1 MLDPTSIQAFV
12 ISLPQATARRTH
24 SEAYLS
30 GNIVYEIIDAIA
42 GKDIAGE
49 THRYCKSLYCWRFF
63 RDLTLN
69 EIANSLSHG
78 KALRRFLES
87 GAQYGLILED
97 DANIE
102 AANFLEIAHVTAGL
116 SNFDIL
122 KLASAGIK
130 FVEGKPAYNY
140 GNTQVLAVTTF
151 AGGAYAYVVT
161 REGAEKI
168 LRKLLPIR
176 ETYDA
181 YLRNLHVHRCRIFE
195 TTPHL
200 AALHELNN
208 DSTIGGGRTG
218 RRYSLS
224 IAKNIS
230 SALFRLEYNIG
241 RRIFNLR
248 RFGAAYLTKS
258 SFVKAMAQK
267 PPLAREL
274 GE

>member
-1 MLDPTSIQAFV
+1 MLDPSNIQAFV
-12 ISLPQATARRTH
+12 ISLPQATARRAH

-30 GNIVYEIIDAIA
+30 GNITYEIIDAIA
-42 GKDIAGE
+42 GKDIADKIYN
-49 THRYCKSLYCWRFF
+49 YCNSLYCPRFF

-69 EIANSLSHG
+69 EVANSLSHG
-78 KALRRFLES
+78 KALRHFLKS
-87 GAQYGLILED
+87 GARYGLILED

-102 AANFLEIAHVTAGL
+102 AANFSEIAHVTAGL

-122 KLASAGIK
+122 KLASADIK
-130 FVEGKPAYNY
+130 FVEGEPAYKY
-140 GNTQVLAVTTF
+140 GDTQVLAVTTF

-161 REGAEKI
+161 RKGAEKI

-181 YLRNLHVHRCRIFE
+181 YLRNLYVHRCQIFE

-200 AALHELNN
+200 ATLHELNN
-208 DSTIGGGRTG
+208 DSTIGGGRAG

-224 IAKNIS
+224 VAENIS

-248 RFGAAYLTKS
+248 RFGIAYLTKS
-258 SFVKAMAQK
+258 GFVKAAVLKQ
-267 PPLAREL
+267 PLA